1 MQTEPKIMAHRGGME
16 RAPENSVSA
25 FRLALKDGADAF
37 ECDVNLTKD
46 KEPVIIHTQFNEYD
60 IQEVT
65 GSPLQLNALNW
76 ADVKKLKI
84 LNSNES
90 VCHLDDVL
98 SFVKET
104 KLRCFIEPKL
114 MSEELIQIVINRIQH
129 FNLVEIVGVLTFYS
143 RRKMLIQ
150 AKHLAP
156 KIETSVI
163 IFNPFADF
171 FKAAKTANATR
182 VILGWKNINQFRLSS
197 PFFSLVRQKVARLK
211 KNGIVTEAGFISKRG
226 DVIWALKNGI
236 EGLWTDTVPK
246 IRKFIEDI

>member
-1 MQTEPKIMAHRGGME
+1 M
-16 RAPENSVSA
+16 
-25 FRLALKDGADAF
+25 
-37 ECDVNLTKD
+37 
-46 KEPVIIHTQFNEYD
+46 
-60 IQEVT
+60 
-65 GSPLQLNALNW
+65 QLNALNW

-114 MSEELIQIVINRIQH
+114 NSGELIRIVINRIRH
-129 FNLVEIVGVLTFYS
+129 FNVIDMAGILTFYS
-143 RRKMLIQ
+143 LRELLIQ
-150 AKHLAP
+150 AKHSEP
-156 KIETSVI
+156 KIQTSVI

-211 KNGIVTEAGFISKRG
+211 I
-226 DVIWALKNGI
+226 
-236 EGLWTDTVPK
+236 
-246 IRKFIEDI
+246 